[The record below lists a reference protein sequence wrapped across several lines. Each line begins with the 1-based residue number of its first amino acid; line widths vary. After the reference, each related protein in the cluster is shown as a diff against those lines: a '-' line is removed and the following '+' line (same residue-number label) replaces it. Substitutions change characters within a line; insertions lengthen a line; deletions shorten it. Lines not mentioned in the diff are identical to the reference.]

1 MADVLNLETESTPLS
16 TQLETPE
23 LESVT
28 AVAEPLLESTSNHAV
43 ATLESEEPETVEA
56 ASIATD
62 LGYTAPETVAPETV
76 LPAASVESAP
86 VEIESAPEPVVAEV
100 EAPVAEA
107 VTATPEAVAVAE
119 PVAEAAVA
127 VEEAP
132 AVEAAPVEIAEA
144 AAAAPVATL
153 AVPPAFKRPIA
164 HQKPAERKT
173 LTPVVA
179 NVAPSTQLAE
189 HDFDGGEDFSA
200 QLEAFEREQAAEAAA
215 VEAYGDSIV
224 SGTIIKLTDKHA
236 VIDVGLKS
244 EGLLPIEQVNDHNG
258 EPKFKAGDVIEVVIE
273 REEPEGGYLVSY
285 DKAQRLRVWDVIEK
299 AANDKTPM
307 MGTVVSR
314 VKGGLTVDI
323 GLKAFLP
330 GSQLEVRPVRNLDG
344 YLGTQIEVRVIKLN
358 KKRGNV
364 VVSRKEI
371 LEEEQNAKRS
381 TTLEHLEEGVILTG
395 TVKNLTDYGAFVDL
409 GGIDGLLHITDMS
422 WGRLTHPRD
431 LVNVG
436 DEIQVKVLKFDKDKQ
451 RVSLGFKQLT
461 PDPWLDAVERYPVGA
476 RVQGRILSVTDYG
489 AFVELE
495 QGIEGLVHV
504 SEMTWS
510 KRMKHP
516 SKLVKPG
523 DEVETVVISVNPSDR
538 RISLGM
544 KQLLENPWENLSER
558 YPTGQIVEGR
568 VRNLTDFGAF
578 IEIEDGIDGLVH
590 VSNLSW
596 TKRVKHPSE
605 VLKKGEKV
613 KAVVLGVEPENRR
626 LSLGVKQLQP
636 DVWETFF
643 TQHRV
648 GDVVHGKVLRTA
660 QFGAFVEIAE
670 GVEGLCHVSEAVD
683 SHGQPLTLEQGQE
696 HEFKIIKMN
705 VEEKKVGLSIRAVGE
720 EASRAEVESYK
731 APSRDRDRDSGSSS
745 SSQSGSTTTLG
756 DLVNWDKFRR

>member
-23 LESVT
+23 LESAT
-28 AVAEPLLESTSNHAV
+28 AVAEPLSESTPN
-43 ATLESEEPETVEA
+43 
-56 ASIATD
+56 
-62 LGYTAPETVAPETV
+62 
-76 LPAASVESAP
+76 
-86 VEIESAPEPVVAEV
+86 PVVAEEHETPEPV
-100 EAPVAEA
+100 AASAIDSALAPIESAAASEAAAAEIAAPAPVVAEA
-107 VTATPEAVAVAE
+107 PAPEVAEAPAPVETPTPVAAAPAPVATPEA
-119 PVAEAAVA
+119 P
-127 VEEAP
+127 
-132 AVEAAPVEIAEA
+132 
-144 AAAAPVATL
+144 
-153 AVPPAFKRPIA
+153 KRPIA
-164 HQKPAERKT
+164 HQKPMAT
-173 LTPVVA
+173 QSITPVVA
-179 NVAPSTQLAE
+179 NVASV
-189 HDFDGGEDFSA
+189 HNHDVDFDGGEDFSA

-244 EGLLPIEQVNDHNG
+244 EGLLPIEQVMDHTG
-258 EPKFKAGDVIEVVIE
+258 QPKFNAGDVIEVVIE

-307 MGTVVSR
+307 IGTVVSR

-461 PDPWLDAVERYPVGA
+461 PDPWLDAVERYPIGA

-544 KQLLENPWENLSER
+544 KQLQENPWENLSER

-683 SHGQPLTLEQGQE
+683 ALGHALTLEQGQE

-731 APSRDRDRDSGSSS
+731 SPSRERGERGERDHGSS

-756 DLVNWDKFRR
+756 DLVNWDKFKRN

>member
-1 MADVLNLETESTPLS
+1 MANVLNPEPESITLN
-16 TQLETPE
+16 TQLETPTLDPATE
-23 LESVT
+23 LEQ
-28 AVAEPLLESTSNHAV
+28 PLHESTSNPENTEALV
-43 ATLESEEPETVEA
+43 SSALDADATTQ
-56 ASIATD
+56 
-62 LGYTAPETVAPETV
+62 
-76 LPAASVESAP
+76 PAADSP
-86 VEIESAPEPVVAEV
+86 T
-100 EAPVAEA
+100 AEA
-107 VTATPEAVAVAE
+107 NSAESHVT
-119 PVAEAAVA
+119 
-127 VEEAP
+127 
-132 AVEAAPVEIAEA
+132 AAPV
-144 AAAAPVATL
+144 T
-153 AVPPAFKRPIA
+153 
-164 HQKPAERKT
+164 ER
-173 LTPVVA
+173 
-179 NVAPSTQLAE
+179 STE
-189 HDFDGGEDFSA
+189 HGPESADDFSA
-200 QLEAFEREQAAEAAA
+200 ALEAFEREQAAEAAA
-215 VEAYGDSIV
+215 VEAYGDKV
-224 SGTIIKLTDKHA
+224 VTGTVIKQTDKHL

-244 EGLLPIEQVNDHNG
+244 EGLVPIEQVVDHTGAVKFQPG
-258 EPKFKAGDVIEVVIE
+258 EQIEVVIE

-285 DKAQRLRVWDVIEK
+285 EKAQRLRVWDTIEK
-299 AANDKTPM
+299 AANDKTPV

-323 GLKAFLP
+323 GMKAFLP
-330 GSQLEVRPVRNLDG
+330 GSQLEIRPVRNLDG
-344 YLGTQIEVRVIKLN
+344 YLGQQIEVRVIKLN

-381 TTLEHLEEGVILTG
+381 QTLEHLGEDAILTG

-461 PDPWLDAVERYPVGA
+461 PDPWLDATERYPVGA
-476 RVQGRILSVTDYG
+476 HVHGRVLSVTDYG

-495 QGIEGLVHV
+495 QGIEGLVHL

-510 KRMKHP
+510 KRLKHP

-523 DEVETVVISVNPSDR
+523 DEVDTVVLSVNPADR

-544 KQLLENPWENLSER
+544 KQLLENPWEHLTER
-558 YPTGQIVEGR
+558 YPAGTVVEGR

-605 VLKKGEKV
+605 VVKKGEKV
-613 KAVVLGVEPENRR
+613 KAVVLGVEPQNRR
-626 LSLGVKQLQP
+626 LSLGIKQLQP
-636 DVWETFF
+636 DVWESFF
-643 TQHRV
+643 AQHRV

-670 GVEGLCHVSEAVD
+670 GVEGLCHISEAVGED
-683 SHGQPLTLEQGQE
+683 GSPAKLEQGEE
-696 HEFKIIKMN
+696 HEFKIIKIN
-705 VEEKKVGLSIRAVGE
+705 VEEKKVGLSLRAVGH
-720 EASRAEVESYK
+720 EASRAQVEHYK
-731 APSRDRDRDSGSSS
+731 ADPHKHPVSS
-745 SSQSGSTTTLG
+745 STTTLG
-756 DLVNWDKFRR
+756 DLINWKSER

>member
-1 MADVLNLETESTPLS
+1 MADVLNLETESTPLN
-16 TQLETPE
+16 TQLENPE
-23 LESVT
+23 LE
-28 AVAEPLLESTSNHAV
+28 VATEQSEPSLESTTNPV
-43 ATLESEEPETVEA
+43 AHHSVEA
-56 ASIATD
+56 E
-62 LGYTAPETVAPETV
+62 APETHEAAAISTDLDFNAPET
-76 LPAASVESAP
+76 LAPEASTPESIPAAESHEGAPIAAVSEAAPADAKPAPEAPQAAAPATPAHSAP
-86 VEIESAPEPVVAEV
+86 VARQHNYAP
-100 EAPVAEA
+100 
-107 VTATPEAVAVAE
+107 
-119 PVAEAAVA
+119 
-127 VEEAP
+127 
-132 AVEAAPVEIAEA
+132 
-144 AAAAPVATL
+144 
-153 AVPPAFKRPIA
+153 
-164 HQKPAERKT
+164 QKQNDRKQV

-179 NVAPSTQLAE
+179 NVASVHD

-215 VEAYGDSIV
+215 VEAYGDSV
-224 SGTIIKLTDKHA
+224 VMGTIIKLTDKHA

-244 EGLLPIEQVNDHNG
+244 EGLLPIEQVLDHTG
-258 EPKFKAGDVIEVVIE
+258 EPKFKAGDQVEVVIE

-307 MGTVVSR
+307 MGTVISR

-344 YLGTQIEVRVIKLN
+344 YLGQQIEIRVIKLN

-544 KQLLENPWENLSER
+544 KQLQENPWENLSER

-613 KAVVLGVEPENRR
+613 KAIVLGVEPENRR

-683 SHGQPLTLEQGQE
+683 AHGQPLTLEQGQE

-720 EASRAEVESYK
+720 EASRSEVEQYK
-731 APSRDRDRDSGSSS
+731 SPSRDRDRGDRDSGSSN

-756 DLVNWDKFRR
+756 DLVNWDKFKR